1 MLNKIKRRLLPP
13 SSGSFH
19 HFERTSH
26 EQIDRINRKLD
37 QVVAINSS
45 LANDLS
51 TANQEITE
59 LNTRLQ
65 IIQRQL
71 YLYSTAL
78 YGKLNHTKPLDN
90 RIQLF
95 HDLPEATG
103 VMRRCQLVTAKLMDE
118 LDKIIQA
125 NHLEY
130 WFGYGSL
137 LGAYTRHGCIPWD
150 DDIDICMTRDNFTK
164 LLNILKESNTGY
176 RITTAYDSSVYCL
189 QYRFCSKDENLPS
202 FIDIGVWDYVTKRTE
217 EKELRLQQIRIE
229 LMDRLA
235 QEMDDGNLPYWK
247 LHKLFF
253 KPGDGGIV
261 SEQPL
266 YPDRQNEAQATT
278 ESKYI
283 EDIFNDYIKLA
294 IDEGILLK
302 DSRGAKSF
310 AYSLDNLLMPGR
322 QMIYDKGAISPTIL
336 LDYEGIKVQCPKDTV
351 SFLDACYNSWPY
363 IPNDESLLEQRHF
376 NGAIL
381 NRPEVRQAI
390 DNFLQN

>member
-1 MLNKIKRRLLPP
+1 MLNKIKRRLLSP

-19 HFERTSH
+19 HFKRTSR
-26 EQIDRINRKLD
+26 EQIDQINRKLD
-37 QVVAINSS
+37 QVVTINSS
-45 LANDLS
+45 LVNDLS

-65 IIQRQL
+65 IMQRQL

-78 YGKLNHTKPLDN
+78 YGKLNHAKPIDN

-164 LLNILKESNTGY
+164 LLNILKESNTSY
-176 RITTAYDSSVYCL
+176 RVTTAYDSSVYCL

-202 FIDIGVWDYVTKRTE
+202 FIDIGVWDYATKRTE

-235 QEMDDGNLPYWK
+235 QEMDDDNLPYWK
-247 LHKLFF
+247 LQKLFF
-253 KPGDGGIV
+253 KPGDGRIV

-266 YPDRQNEAQATT
+266 YPDQQNEAQATT

-302 DSRGAKSF
+302 DSRGARSF

-322 QMIYDKGAISPTIL
+322 QMIYDKGTISPTIL
-336 LDYEGIKVQCPKDTV
+336 LDYEGIKVQCPRDTV

>member
-1 MLNKIKRRLLPP
+1 MLNKIKRRLLSP

-19 HFERTSH
+19 HFKRTSR
-26 EQIDRINRKLD
+26 EQIDQINRKLD
-37 QVVAINSS
+37 QVVTINSS
-45 LANDLS
+45 LVNDLS

-65 IIQRQL
+65 IMQRQL

-78 YGKLNHTKPLDN
+78 YGKLNHAKPIDN

-103 VMRRCQLVTAKLMDE
+103 VMRRCQLVTAKLMNE
-118 LDKIIQA
+118 LDKIIRA

-164 LLNILKESNTGY
+164 LLNILKESNTSY
-176 RITTAYDSSVYCL
+176 RVTTAYDSSVYCL

-202 FIDIGVWDYVTKRTE
+202 FIDIGVWDYATKRTE

-235 QEMDDGNLPYWK
+235 QEMDDDNLPYWK
-247 LHKLFF
+247 LQKLFF
-253 KPGDGGIV
+253 KPGDGRIV

-266 YPDRQNEAQATT
+266 YPDQQNEAQATT

-302 DSRGAKSF
+302 DSRGARSF

-322 QMIYDKGAISPTIL
+322 QMIYDKGTISPTIL
-336 LDYEGIKVQCPKDTV
+336 LDYEGIKVQCPRDTV